1 MGFLSSLFGGGGS
14 KPATTTNIVS
24 QKLPDEIAPFV
35 SEVLKEGKAQFEAE
49 KAAGYRPYTGQT
61 SADLTAEQERAL
73 TGLSGLVGTQQ
84 PFLDESAGIIRR
96 GAEEFTGDTA
106 QKFMSPYQQA
116 VTDIEKREAQRNFE
130 GNILPRLEAQ
140 AVGAG
145 AMSGLGSRAGVE
157 FAEAQRNQAQLL
169 ADIQAKGQQRAFDAA
184 RNEFGLQKARE
195 AEMAGNI
202 ANLGGQQFSAGLS
215 ELGALK
221 SAGEERQQQAQGA
234 LDEAYFKFLEEQQF
248 PKQNLAEYSQ
258 LIYGN
263 PLTSIPTRSSTT
275 TDTPFQP
282 SSGANLLSAGL
293 GAANI
298 FGLGGGFGKGFSLN
312 QLGQSFGFPKKEGG
326 KVVSGLPVVA
336 RNKGSI
342 GRFDIPENFGMATP
356 LEDYRKNREALK
368 ERLKNA
374 KTTKEKFNITREMSI
389 LDNAVKPQRLQKQAI
404 DTDTVAGDIERSGLQ
419 GMQKLNRENIQAAED
434 LASDLTSE
442 DTRLLNDYA
451 IQKGIDIASMAK
463 KQQKELANFIKTSE
477 EKLGGFTSGK
487 TKLTKET
494 LDQLKATQKNQIPTG
509 FLNVAQG
516 VLDPRGILAGG
527 LAGLS
532 KDVGLARDAQKSKAA
547 IERDIIL
554 KGQAM
559 KSKDMD
565 TAYTEGKAIDTKGFD
580 RSSAIN
586 ERTYND
592 IQSLSDK
599 QFQTK
604 YKMNKD
610 SAQRKL
616 NINTLKISASKEE
629 LNKDQQNK
637 LSALTRSAAFQKQ
650 IGNLEAEESNLMIK
664 LIKEG
669 VAIDKIISEI
679 DKNRADASSGKTS
692 LMKPSEF
699 NSAVRLAGLSNKV
712 TMDSDGNIS
721 MGNSPLDDKGSLKIL
736 MDVQDVL
743 STKDPKRVS
752 QYLPG
757 VTKTINTK
765 VGQIIDSYIIGKTK
779 KPLGRSTIKKA
790 QGDAKFKENLTK
802 KLRAEGFPQNMVD
815 LLLNFSVN

>member
-14 KPATTTNIVS
+14 KPATTTNVVS

-84 PFLDESAGIIRR
+84 PFIDESAGIIRQ

-116 VTDIEKREAQRNFE
+116 VTDIEKREATRNFE

-157 FAEAQRNQAQLL
+157 FSEAQRNQAQLL
-169 ADIQAKGQQRAFDAA
+169 SDIQAKGQQRAFDAA

-202 ANLGGQQFSAGLS
+202 ANLGGKQFSAGLS

-221 SAGEERQQQAQGA
+221 SAGEERQQQTQGA

-263 PLTSIPTRSSTT
+263 PLTTLPTRSSTT

-342 GRFDIPENFGMATP
+342 GRFDIPKNFGMVTP

-368 ERLKNA
+368 EKLKNA

-389 LDNAVKPQRLQKQAI
+389 LDNAVKPQRLQKLAT
-404 DTDTVAGDIERSGLQ
+404 DTDTAAGNIERSGLK
-419 GMQKLNRENIQAAED
+419 GMQKSNRENIQAAED

-451 IQKGIDIASMAK
+451 IQKGIDIASMGNAQK
-463 KQQKELANFIKTSE
+463 KELANFISGRTT
-477 EKLGGFTSGK
+477 KLGGFTSGK

-494 LDQLKATQKNQIPTG
+494 LDKLAATQKNKIPTG
-509 FLNVAQG
+509 FLNVAKG

-532 KDVGLARDAQKSKAA
+532 KDVGLARDAQKSDAA

-616 NINTLKISASKEE
+616 NINTLKSSASKEE

-650 IGNLEAEESNLMIK
+650 IGNLEAEESALMIK

-669 VAIDKIISEI
+669 VAIDKIMSEI
-679 DKNRADASSGKTS
+679 GKNRADAKAKGKEGEMKPARFNALTEKASTAIGAVYDKTTGAITGPGKQPINPEKALQYADTVVKVIETQPGSANWVKGMKVAAGIAAKNLAVKKDIEQTVIDDLLTLQGKT
-692 LMKPSEF
+692 LEDKIKIV
-699 NSAVRLAGLSNKV
+699 ATNKGA
-712 TMDSDGNIS
+712 TIENIKQILRYYPDGS
-721 MGNSPLDDKGSLKIL
+721 
-736 MDVQDVL
+736 
-743 STKDPKRVS
+743 
-752 QYLPG
+752 
-757 VTKTINTK
+757 
-765 VGQIIDSYIIGKTK
+765 
-779 KPLGRSTIKKA
+779 
-790 QGDAKFKENLTK
+790 
-802 KLRAEGFPQNMVD
+802 
-815 LLLNFSVN
+815 

>member
-14 KPATTTNIVS
+14 KPATTTNVVS

-84 PFLDESAGIIRR
+84 PFIDESAGIIRR

-116 VTDIEKREAQRNFE
+116 VTDIEKREATRNFE

-157 FAEAQRNQAQLL
+157 FAEAQRNQSQLL

-221 SAGEERQQQAQGA
+221 SAGEERQQQTQGA

-263 PLTSIPTRSSTT
+263 PLTTIPTRSSTT

-298 FGLGGGFGKGFSLN
+298 FGLGGGFGKGFSMN

-342 GRFDIPENFGMATP
+342 GRFDMPENFGMANP
-356 LEDYRKNREALK
+356 LEDYRKNRNALK
-368 ERLKNA
+368 EKLKNA

-389 LDNAVKPQRLQKQAI
+389 LDNAVKPQRLQKLAI
-404 DTDTVAGDIERSGLQ
+404 DTDTAAGDIERSGLK
-419 GMQKLNRENIQAAED
+419 GMQKSNKANIQAAEN
-434 LASDLTSE
+434 LASDLTIE
-442 DTRLLNDYA
+442 DTKLLNEYA
-451 IQKGIDIASMAK
+451 NKKGIDIASMAK

-580 RSSAIN
+580 RSSVIN
-586 ERTYND
+586 EKTYND

-616 NINTLKISASKEE
+616 NINTLKNSASKEE

-650 IGNLEAEESNLMIK
+650 IGNLEAEESALMIK

-669 VAIDKIISEI
+669 VAVDKIMSEI
-679 DKNRADASSGKTS
+679 NKNRADAKAKGKEGEMKPAKFNALTEKASTAIGAVYDKTTGAITGPGKQPINPEKALQYADTVVKVIETQPGSANWVKGMKVAAGIAAKNLAVKKDIEQTVIDDLLTLQGKT
-692 LMKPSEF
+692 LEDKIKIV
-699 NSAVRLAGLSNKV
+699 ATNKGA
-712 TMDSDGNIS
+712 TIENIKQILRYYPDGS
-721 MGNSPLDDKGSLKIL
+721 
-736 MDVQDVL
+736 
-743 STKDPKRVS
+743 
-752 QYLPG
+752 
-757 VTKTINTK
+757 
-765 VGQIIDSYIIGKTK
+765 
-779 KPLGRSTIKKA
+779 
-790 QGDAKFKENLTK
+790 
-802 KLRAEGFPQNMVD
+802 
-815 LLLNFSVN
+815 

>member
-84 PFLDESAGIIRR
+84 PFLDESAGIIRQ

-342 GRFDIPENFGMATP
+342 GRFNIPENFGMATP

-404 DTDTVAGDIERSGLQ
+404 DTDTAAGNIERSGLQ

-616 NINTLKISASKEE
+616 NINTLKNSASKEE

-650 IGNLEAEESNLMIK
+650 IGNLEAEESALMIK

-669 VAIDKIISEI
+669 VAVDKIISEI

-692 LMKPSEF
+692 LMKSSEF
-699 NSAVRLAGLSNKV
+699 RDALQIATLNNNATIDSN
-712 TMDSDGNIS
+712 GNINL
-721 MGNSPLDDKGSLKIL
+721 GKGPIDDRGSLGIML
-736 MDVQDVL
+736 DVQKTL
-743 STKDPKRVS
+743 EKKDPSRVG

-757 VTKTINTK
+757 VKALINNKLEGMIENYKFEALGGKILGKSLLRDIRKNPTKLEEF
-765 VGQIIDSYIIGKTK
+765 K
-779 KPLGRSTIKKA
+779 KSLKK
-790 QGDAKFKENLTK
+790 DKFSNEEIELI
-802 KLRAEGFPQNMVD
+802 V
-815 LLLNFSVN
+815 NFN

>member
-1 MGFLSSLFGGGGS
+1 MGFLSSLFGSS
-14 KPATTTNIVS
+14 KSQPATTTNVIS
-24 QKLPDEIAPFV
+24 QKLPEEIAPFAK
-35 SEVLKEGKAQFEAE
+35 EVLGEAQQLYKANIER
-49 KAAGYRPYTGQT
+49 GYDPFTGQT
-61 SADLTAEQERAL
+61 IAPFTPEQQRSME
-73 TGLSGLVGTQQ
+73 GISGLVGTSKPLQEEALATYRQ
-84 PFLDESAGIIRR
+84 
-96 GAEEFTGDTA
+96 GAEQFTGDTA
-106 QKFMSPYQQA
+106 QQYMSPYQQA
-116 VTDIEKREAQRNFE
+116 VTDIEKREATRNFE
-130 GNILPRLEAQ
+130 GNVLPRLEAQ

-157 FAEAQRNQAQLL
+157 FAEAQRNQSQLL

-221 SAGEERQQQAQGA
+221 SAGEERQQQTQGA

-263 PLTSIPTRSSTT
+263 PLTTIPTRSSTT

-298 FGLGGGFGKGFSLN
+298 FGLGGGFGKGFSMN

-342 GRFDIPENFGMATP
+342 GRFDMPENFGMANP
-356 LEDYRKNREALK
+356 LEDYRKNRNALK
-368 ERLKNA
+368 EKLKNA

-389 LDNAVKPQRLQKQAI
+389 LDNAVKPQRLQKLAI
-404 DTDTVAGDIERSGLQ
+404 DTDTAAGDIERSGLK
-419 GMQKLNRENIQAAED
+419 GMQKSNKANIQAAEN
-434 LASDLTSE
+434 LASDLTIE
-442 DTRLLNDYA
+442 DTKLLNEYA
-451 IQKGIDIASMAK
+451 NKKGIDIASMAK

-586 ERTYND
+586 EKTYND

-616 NINTLKISASKEE
+616 NINTLKNSASKEE

-650 IGNLEAEESNLMIK
+650 IGNLEAEESALTIK

-679 DKNRADASSGKTS
+679 NKNRADASSGKTG
-692 LMKPSEF
+692 LMKSSEF
-699 NSAVRLAGLSNKV
+699 RDALQIATLNNNATIDSN
-712 TMDSDGNIS
+712 GNINL
-721 MGNSPLDDKGSLKIL
+721 GKGPIDDRGSLGIML
-736 MDVQDVL
+736 DVQKTL
-743 STKDPKRVS
+743 EKKDPSRVG

-757 VTKTINTK
+757 VKALINNKLEGMIENYKFEALGGKILGKSLLRDIRKNPTKLEEF
-765 VGQIIDSYIIGKTK
+765 K
-779 KPLGRSTIKKA
+779 KSLKK
-790 QGDAKFKENLTK
+790 DKFSNEEIELI
-802 KLRAEGFPQNMVD
+802 V
-815 LLLNFSVN
+815 NFN